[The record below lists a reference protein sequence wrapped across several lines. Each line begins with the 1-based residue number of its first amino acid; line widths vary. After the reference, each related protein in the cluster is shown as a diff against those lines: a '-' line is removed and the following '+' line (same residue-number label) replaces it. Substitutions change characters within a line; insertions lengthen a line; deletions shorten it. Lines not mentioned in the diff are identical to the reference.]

1 MEVNRLSDRRHEY
14 HVSSMMFDADCGIMD
29 IVGEVG
35 ELCSFQPPTHQPT
48 YGELR
53 RMGCK

>member
-35 ELCSFQPPTHQPT
+35 ELCSFQPPTHQ
-48 YGELR
+48 
-53 RMGCK
+53 